1 MCNKLPQS
9 QCVYPSDSTYIIEV
23 RQYNY
28 IHDSVFNS
36 LLDVNLPQISVN
48 EAISII
54 EYFTHKAAE

>member
-1 MCNKLPQS
+1 ML